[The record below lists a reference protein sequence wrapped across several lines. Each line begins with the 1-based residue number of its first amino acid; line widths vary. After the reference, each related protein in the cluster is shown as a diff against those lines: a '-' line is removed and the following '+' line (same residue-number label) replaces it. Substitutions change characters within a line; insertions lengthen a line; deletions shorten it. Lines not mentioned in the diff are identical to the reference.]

1 MDLQLEL
8 DILKIILKE
17 EKSCSFEA
25 EEKALSL
32 CRDLELSERKVFLLT
47 EQCQAVKKELEE
59 AKSVIEAL
67 ESQQLLSIEETE
79 DLKHCNRRYA
89 ELVHKQEQE
98 LSSLKERRN
107 RQEFRTLSSLQ
118 QSEHKDSTLQEK
130 LKKMHISF
138 EKAKRLNE
146 WYQSDQALQSSNE
159 EEMDEVRR
167 QVEAETAE
175 VIVCLQEELSV
186 LQQEVQSC
194 NLKEIENQK
203 RLASSLAEM
212 GILEEKLLSVT
223 QDNKNL
229 SKMIDIKEKEI
240 GKLTEEWDLLTSEI
254 VAVLLD
260 GDESLKDVSNQLNVI
275 SRSLPQKRSLIS
287 SELERMRKYIFE
299 KDLIIEELSRC
310 LDDALG
316 KRNDM
321 ECMLRSLKG
330 AALVMTEAHLQECFE
345 KNKEIAIL
353 SSQLTAE
360 ASTIL
365 DLKDKIV
372 LQEDEIRKASKCAT
386 VAFLVVNRLSDI
398 NSNYLDTL
406 LNIDVQLAESVETIR
421 NKDAIIEHQA
431 LAIDEGEKQIQS
443 LRKDLE
449 ILEESCSDL
458 RMKLSDEQK
467 CSNGLRLELEEFEE
481 TNISKAE
488 EKLAELKE
496 GVSAVRSWMQ
506 DPMDNPTE
514 KSPGFFTSDEG
525 GVEVIWP
532 FFA

>member
-1 MDLQLEL
+1 MEL

-17 EKSCSFEA
+17 ERSCSFET

-32 CRDLELSERKVFLLT
+32 CRDLELSERKVLLIT
-47 EQCQAVKKELEE
+47 EQCQAIKKELEE

-79 DLKHCNRRYA
+79 DLKHRNSRYA

-107 RQEFRTLSSLQ
+107 HPEFRTLSSLKH
-118 QSEHKDSTLQEK
+118 SEHKDSTLQEK

-138 EKAKRLNE
+138 EKAKKLNE

-175 VIVCLQEELSV
+175 VIVCLQEELTA

-194 NLKEIENQK
+194 NLKEIETQN
-203 RLASSLAEM
+203 RFASLLAEM
-212 GILEEKLLSVT
+212 RILEEKLLSVT

-229 SKMIDIKEKEI
+229 SKMIDNKEKEI
-240 GKLTEEWDLLTSEI
+240 EKLTEEWDLLTSEI
-254 VAVLLD
+254 VAVLSD

-275 SRSLPQKRSLIS
+275 SSSLPQKRSLIS

-299 KDLIIEELSRC
+299 KDLIIEELRRY

-316 KRNDM
+316 KKNDM
-321 ECMLRSLKG
+321 ECMLRSLRG
-330 AALVMTEAHLQECFE
+330 AALVMTEVHQQECVE
-345 KNKEIAIL
+345 KDKEIVVL
-353 SSQLTAE
+353 SSQLASE

-386 VAFLVVNRLSDI
+386 VAFVVVNRLSEL
-398 NSNYLDTL
+398 NSNHLDTL
-406 LNIDVQLAESVETIR
+406 TNM
-421 NKDAIIEHQA
+421 DAIIQHQA

-449 ILEESCSDL
+449 GLEESCSDL

-467 CSNGLRLELEEFEE
+467 CSNGLRLELEEFED

-506 DPMDNPTE
+506 DPIENPTE
-514 KSPGFFTSDEG
+514 NSPGFFTSDKG

-532 FFA
+532 SLLKIH

>member
-1 MDLQLEL
+1 MEL

-17 EKSCSFEA
+17 ERSCSFET

-32 CRDLELSERKVFLLT
+32 CRDLELSERKVLLIT
-47 EQCQAVKKELEE
+47 EQCQAIKKELEE

-79 DLKHCNRRYA
+79 DLKHRNSRYA

-107 RQEFRTLSSLQ
+107 HPEFRTLSSLKH
-118 QSEHKDSTLQEK
+118 SEHKDSTLQEK

-138 EKAKRLNE
+138 EKAKKLNE

-175 VIVCLQEELSV
+175 VIVCLQEELTA

-194 NLKEIENQK
+194 NLKEIETQN

-212 GILEEKLLSVT
+212 RILEEKLLSVT

-229 SKMIDIKEKEI
+229 SKMIDNKEKEI
-240 GKLTEEWDLLTSEI
+240 EKLTEEWDLLTSEI
-254 VAVLLD
+254 VAVLSD

-275 SRSLPQKRSLIS
+275 SSSLPQKRSLIS

-299 KDLIIEELSRC
+299 KDLIIEELRRY

-316 KRNDM
+316 KKNDM
-321 ECMLRSLKG
+321 ECMLRSLRG
-330 AALVMTEAHLQECFE
+330 AALVMTEVHQQECVE
-345 KNKEIAIL
+345 KDKEIVVL
-353 SSQLTAE
+353 SSQLASE

-386 VAFLVVNRLSDI
+386 VAFVVVNRLSEL
-398 NSNYLDTL
+398 NSNHLDTL
-406 LNIDVQLAESVETIR
+406 TNM
-421 NKDAIIEHQA
+421 DAIIQHQA

-449 ILEESCSDL
+449 GLEESCSDL

-467 CSNGLRLELEEFEE
+467 CSNGLRLELEEFED

-488 EKLAELKE
+488 EKLSELKE
-496 GVSAVRSWMQ
+496 GVSAVRLWMQ
-506 DPMDNPTE
+506 DPIENPTE
-514 KSPGFFTSDEG
+514 NSPGFFTSDKG

-532 FFA
+532 SLLKIH

>member
-17 EKSCSFEA
+17 ERSCSFET

-32 CRDLELSERKVFLLT
+32 CRDLELSERKVLLIT
-47 EQCQAVKKELEE
+47 EQCQAIKKELEE

-79 DLKHCNRRYA
+79 DLKHRNSRYA

-107 RQEFRTLSSLQ
+107 HPEFRTLSSLKH
-118 QSEHKDSTLQEK
+118 SEHKDSTLQEK

-138 EKAKRLNE
+138 EKAKKLNE

-175 VIVCLQEELSV
+175 VIVCLQEELTA

-194 NLKEIENQK
+194 NLKEIETQN

-212 GILEEKLLSVT
+212 RILEEKLLSVT

-229 SKMIDIKEKEI
+229 SKMIDNKEKEI
-240 GKLTEEWDLLTSEI
+240 EKLTEEWDLLTSEI
-254 VAVLLD
+254 VAVLSD

-275 SRSLPQKRSLIS
+275 SSSLPQKRSLIS

-299 KDLIIEELSRC
+299 KDLIIEELRKY

-316 KRNDM
+316 KKNDM
-321 ECMLRSLKG
+321 ECMLRSLRG
-330 AALVMTEAHLQECFE
+330 AALVMTEVHQQECVE
-345 KNKEIAIL
+345 KDKEIVVL
-353 SSQLTAE
+353 SSQLASE

-386 VAFLVVNRLSDI
+386 VAFVVVNRLSEL
-398 NSNYLDTL
+398 NSNHLDTL
-406 LNIDVQLAESVETIR
+406 TNM
-421 NKDAIIEHQA
+421 DAIIQHQA

-449 ILEESCSDL
+449 GLEESCSDL

-467 CSNGLRLELEEFEE
+467 CSNGLRLELEEFED

-506 DPMDNPTE
+506 DPIENPTE
-514 KSPGFFTSDEG
+514 NSPGFFTSDKG

-532 FFA
+532 SLLKIH

>member
-1 MDLQLEL
+1 MEL

-17 EKSCSFEA
+17 ERSCSFET

-32 CRDLELSERKVFLLT
+32 CRDLELSERKVLLIT
-47 EQCQAVKKELEE
+47 EECQAIKKELEE

-67 ESQQLLSIEETE
+67 ESQQLLSIEESE
-79 DLKHCNRRYA
+79 DLKHRNSRYA

-107 RQEFRTLSSLQ
+107 HPEFRTLSSLKH
-118 QSEHKDSTLQEK
+118 SEHKDSTLQEK

-138 EKAKRLNE
+138 EKAKKLNE
-146 WYQSDQALQSSNE
+146 WYQSDQALQSSSNE

-167 QVEAETAE
+167 QVEGETAE
-175 VIVCLQEELSV
+175 VIVSLQEELTA

-194 NLKEIENQK
+194 NLKEIETQN

-212 GILEEKLLSVT
+212 RILEEKLVSVT

-229 SKMIDIKEKEI
+229 SKMIDNKEKEI
-240 GKLTEEWDLLTSEI
+240 EKLTGEWDLLTSEI
-254 VAVLLD
+254 VAVLSD

-275 SRSLPQKRSLIS
+275 SSSLPQKRSLIS

-299 KDLIIEELSRC
+299 KDLIIEELRRY

-316 KRNDM
+316 KKNDM
-321 ECMLRSLKG
+321 ECMLRSLRG
-330 AALVMTEAHLQECFE
+330 AALVMTEVHQQECVE
-345 KNKEIAIL
+345 KDKEIVVL
-353 SSQLTAE
+353 SSQLASE
-360 ASTIL
+360 ASTTS

-386 VAFLVVNRLSDI
+386 VAFVVVNRLSEL
-398 NSNYLDTL
+398 NSNHLDTL
-406 LNIDVQLAESVETIR
+406 TNM
-421 NKDAIIEHQA
+421 DAIIQHQA

-449 ILEESCSDL
+449 GLEESCRDL
-458 RMKLSDEQK
+458 RTKLSDEQK
-467 CSNGLRLELEEFEE
+467 CSNGLRLELEEFED

-496 GVSAVRSWMQ
+496 GVSVVRSWMQ
-506 DPMDNPTE
+506 DPTE
-514 KSPGFFTSDEG
+514 NSHGFFTSDKG
-525 GVEVIWP
+525 GVEEVILWP
-532 FFA
+532 LKDLNIFDYGKQSFSKNF

>member
-1 MDLQLEL
+1 MEL

-17 EKSCSFEA
+17 ERSCSFET

-32 CRDLELSERKVFLLT
+32 CRDLELSERKVLLIT
-47 EQCQAVKKELEE
+47 EQCQAIKKELEE

-79 DLKHCNRRYA
+79 DLKHRNSRYA

-107 RQEFRTLSSLQ
+107 HPEFRTLSSLKH
-118 QSEHKDSTLQEK
+118 SEHKDSTLQEK

-138 EKAKRLNE
+138 EKAKKLNE

-175 VIVCLQEELSV
+175 VIVCLQEELTA

-194 NLKEIENQK
+194 NLKEIETQN

-212 GILEEKLLSVT
+212 RILEEKLLSVT

-229 SKMIDIKEKEI
+229 SKMIDNKEKEI
-240 GKLTEEWDLLTSEI
+240 EKLTEEWDLLTSEI
-254 VAVLLD
+254 VAVLSD

-275 SRSLPQKRSLIS
+275 SSSLPQKRSLIS

-299 KDLIIEELSRC
+299 KDLIIEELRRY

-316 KRNDM
+316 KKNDM
-321 ECMLRSLKG
+321 ECMLRSLRG
-330 AALVMTEAHLQECFE
+330 AALVMTEVHQQECVE
-345 KNKEIAIL
+345 KDKEIVVL
-353 SSQLTAE
+353 SSQLASE

-386 VAFLVVNRLSDI
+386 VAFVVVNRLSEL
-398 NSNYLDTL
+398 NSNHLDTL
-406 LNIDVQLAESVETIR
+406 TNM
-421 NKDAIIEHQA
+421 DAIIQHQA

-449 ILEESCSDL
+449 GLEESCSDL

-467 CSNGLRLELEEFEE
+467 CSNGLRLELEEFED

-488 EKLAELKE
+488 EKLSELKE

-506 DPMDNPTE
+506 DPIENPTE
-514 KSPGFFTSDEG
+514 NSPGFFTSDKG
-525 GVEVIWP
+525 GVEVIWLSLLKIH
-532 FFA
+532 

>member
-8 DILKIILKE
+8 DIMKIILKE
-17 EKSCSFEA
+17 ERSCSFET

-32 CRDLELSERKVFLLT
+32 CRDLELSERKVLLIT
-47 EQCQAVKKELEE
+47 EQCQAIKKELEE

-79 DLKHCNRRYA
+79 DLKHRNSRYA

-107 RQEFRTLSSLQ
+107 HPEFRTLSSLKH
-118 QSEHKDSTLQEK
+118 SEHKDSTLQEK

-138 EKAKRLNE
+138 EKAKKLNE

-175 VIVCLQEELSV
+175 VIVCLQEELTA

-194 NLKEIENQK
+194 NLKEIETQN

-212 GILEEKLLSVT
+212 RILEEKLLSVT

-229 SKMIDIKEKEI
+229 SKMIDNKEKEI
-240 GKLTEEWDLLTSEI
+240 EKLTEEWDLLTSEI
-254 VAVLLD
+254 VAVLSD

-275 SRSLPQKRSLIS
+275 SSSLPQKRSLIS

-299 KDLIIEELSRC
+299 KDLIIEELRRY

-316 KRNDM
+316 KKNDM
-321 ECMLRSLKG
+321 ECMLRSLRG
-330 AALVMTEAHLQECFE
+330 AALVMTEVHQQECVE
-345 KNKEIAIL
+345 KDKEIVVL
-353 SSQLTAE
+353 SSQLASE

-386 VAFLVVNRLSDI
+386 VAFVVVNRLSEL
-398 NSNYLDTL
+398 NSNHLDTL
-406 LNIDVQLAESVETIR
+406 TNM
-421 NKDAIIEHQA
+421 DAIIQHQA

-449 ILEESCSDL
+449 GLEESCSDL

-467 CSNGLRLELEEFEE
+467 CSNGLRLELEEFED

-506 DPMDNPTE
+506 DPIENPTE
-514 KSPGFFTSDEG
+514 NSPGFFTSDKG
-525 GVEVIWP
+525 GVEVIWLSLLKIH
-532 FFA
+532 

>member
-17 EKSCSFEA
+17 ERSCSFET

-32 CRDLELSERKVFLLT
+32 CRDLELSERKVLLIT
-47 EQCQAVKKELEE
+47 EQCQAIKKELEE

-79 DLKHCNRRYA
+79 DLKHRNSRYA

-107 RQEFRTLSSLQ
+107 HPEFRTLSSLKH
-118 QSEHKDSTLQEK
+118 SEHKDSTLQEK

-138 EKAKRLNE
+138 EKAKKLNE

-175 VIVCLQEELSV
+175 VIVCLQEELTA

-194 NLKEIENQK
+194 NLKEIETQN
-203 RLASSLAEM
+203 RFASLLAEM
-212 GILEEKLLSVT
+212 RILEEKLLSVT

-229 SKMIDIKEKEI
+229 SKMIDNKEKEI
-240 GKLTEEWDLLTSEI
+240 EKLTEEWDLLTSEI
-254 VAVLLD
+254 VAVLSD

-275 SRSLPQKRSLIS
+275 SSSLPQKRSLIS

-299 KDLIIEELSRC
+299 KDLIIEELRRY

-316 KRNDM
+316 KKNDM
-321 ECMLRSLKG
+321 ECMLRSLRG
-330 AALVMTEAHLQECFE
+330 AALVMTEVHQQECVE
-345 KNKEIAIL
+345 KDKEIVVL
-353 SSQLTAE
+353 SSQLASE

-386 VAFLVVNRLSDI
+386 VAFVVVNRLFEL
-398 NSNYLDTL
+398 NSNHLDTL
-406 LNIDVQLAESVETIR
+406 TNM
-421 NKDAIIEHQA
+421 DAIIQHQA

-449 ILEESCSDL
+449 GLEESCSDL

-467 CSNGLRLELEEFEE
+467 CSNGLRLELEEFED

-506 DPMDNPTE
+506 DPIENPTE
-514 KSPGFFTSDEG
+514 NSPGFFTSDKG

-532 FFA
+532 SLLKIH

>member
-1 MDLQLEL
+1 MEL

-17 EKSCSFEA
+17 ERSCSFET

-32 CRDLELSERKVFLLT
+32 CRDLELSERKVLLIT
-47 EQCQAVKKELEE
+47 EQCQAIKKELEE

-79 DLKHCNRRYA
+79 DLKHCNSRYA

-107 RQEFRTLSSLQ
+107 HPEFRTLSSLKH
-118 QSEHKDSTLQEK
+118 SEHKDSTLQEK

-138 EKAKRLNE
+138 EKAKKLNE

-175 VIVCLQEELSV
+175 VIVCLQEELTA

-194 NLKEIENQK
+194 NLKEIETQN

-212 GILEEKLLSVT
+212 RILEEKLLSVT

-229 SKMIDIKEKEI
+229 SKMIDNKEKEI
-240 GKLTEEWDLLTSEI
+240 EKLTEEWDLLTSEI
-254 VAVLLD
+254 VAVLSD

-275 SRSLPQKRSLIS
+275 SSSLPQKRSLIS

-299 KDLIIEELSRC
+299 KDLIIEELRRY

-316 KRNDM
+316 KKNDM
-321 ECMLRSLKG
+321 ECMLRSLRG
-330 AALVMTEAHLQECFE
+330 AALVMTEVHQQECVE
-345 KNKEIAIL
+345 KDKEIVVL
-353 SSQLTAE
+353 SSQLASE

-386 VAFLVVNRLSDI
+386 VAFVVVNRLSEL
-398 NSNYLDTL
+398 NSNHLDTL
-406 LNIDVQLAESVETIR
+406 TNM
-421 NKDAIIEHQA
+421 DAIIQHQA

-449 ILEESCSDL
+449 GLEESCSDL

-467 CSNGLRLELEEFEE
+467 CSNGLRLELEEFED

-488 EKLAELKE
+488 EKLSELKE

-506 DPMDNPTE
+506 DPIENPTE
-514 KSPGFFTSDEG
+514 NSPGFFTSDKG
-525 GVEVIWP
+525 GVEVIWLSLLKIH
-532 FFA
+532 

>member
-17 EKSCSFEA
+17 ERSCSFET

-32 CRDLELSERKVFLLT
+32 CRDLELSERKVLLIT
-47 EQCQAVKKELEE
+47 EQCQAIKKELEE

-79 DLKHCNRRYA
+79 DLKHRNSRYA

-107 RQEFRTLSSLQ
+107 HPEFRTLSSLKH
-118 QSEHKDSTLQEK
+118 SEHKDSTLQEK

-138 EKAKRLNE
+138 EKAKKLNE

-175 VIVCLQEELSV
+175 VIVCLQEELTA

-194 NLKEIENQK
+194 NLKEIETQN

-212 GILEEKLLSVT
+212 RILEEKLLSVT

-229 SKMIDIKEKEI
+229 SKMIDNKEKEI
-240 GKLTEEWDLLTSEI
+240 EKLTEEWDLLTSEI
-254 VAVLLD
+254 VAVLSD

-275 SRSLPQKRSLIS
+275 SSSLPQKRSLIS

-299 KDLIIEELSRC
+299 KDLIIEELRRY

-316 KRNDM
+316 KKNDM
-321 ECMLRSLKG
+321 ECMLRSLRG
-330 AALVMTEAHLQECFE
+330 AALVMTEVHQQECVE
-345 KNKEIAIL
+345 KDKEIVVL
-353 SSQLTAE
+353 SSQLASE

-386 VAFLVVNRLSDI
+386 VAFVVVNRLSEL
-398 NSNYLDTL
+398 NSNHLDTL
-406 LNIDVQLAESVETIR
+406 TNM
-421 NKDAIIEHQA
+421 DAIIQHQA

-449 ILEESCSDL
+449 GLEESCSDL

-467 CSNGLRLELEEFEE
+467 CSNGLRLELEEFED

-506 DPMDNPTE
+506 DPIENPTE
-514 KSPGFFTSDEG
+514 NSPGFFTSDKG
-525 GVEVIWP
+525 GVEVIWLSLLKIH
-532 FFA
+532 

>member
-17 EKSCSFEA
+17 ERSCSFET

-32 CRDLELSERKVFLLT
+32 CRDLELSERKVLLIT
-47 EQCQAVKKELEE
+47 EQCQAIKKELEE

-79 DLKHCNRRYA
+79 DLKHRNSRYA

-107 RQEFRTLSSLQ
+107 HPEFRTLSSLKH
-118 QSEHKDSTLQEK
+118 SEHKDSTLQEK

-138 EKAKRLNE
+138 EKAKKLNE

-175 VIVCLQEELSV
+175 VIVCLQEELTA

-194 NLKEIENQK
+194 NLKEIETQN

-212 GILEEKLLSVT
+212 RILEEKLLSVT

-229 SKMIDIKEKEI
+229 SKMIDNKEKEI
-240 GKLTEEWDLLTSEI
+240 EKLTEEWDLLTSEI
-254 VAVLLD
+254 VAVLSD

-275 SRSLPQKRSLIS
+275 SSSLPQKRSLIS

-299 KDLIIEELSRC
+299 KDLIIEELRKY

-316 KRNDM
+316 KKNDM
-321 ECMLRSLKG
+321 ECMLRSLRG
-330 AALVMTEAHLQECFE
+330 AALVMTEVHQQECVE
-345 KNKEIAIL
+345 KDKEIVVL
-353 SSQLTAE
+353 SSQLASE

-386 VAFLVVNRLSDI
+386 VAFMVVNRLSEL
-398 NSNYLDTL
+398 NSNHLDTL
-406 LNIDVQLAESVETIR
+406 TNM
-421 NKDAIIEHQA
+421 DAIIQHQA

-449 ILEESCSDL
+449 GLEESCSDL

-467 CSNGLRLELEEFEE
+467 CSNGLRLELEEFED

-506 DPMDNPTE
+506 DPIENPTE
-514 KSPGFFTSDEG
+514 NSPGFFTSDKG

-532 FFA
+532 SLLKIH

>member
-1 MDLQLEL
+1 MEL

-17 EKSCSFEA
+17 ERSCSFET

-32 CRDLELSERKVFLLT
+32 CRDLELSERKVLLIT
-47 EQCQAVKKELEE
+47 EQCQAIKKELEE

-79 DLKHCNRRYA
+79 DLKHRNRRYA

-107 RQEFRTLSSLQ
+107 HPEFRTLSSLKH
-118 QSEHKDSTLQEK
+118 SEHKDSTLQEK

-138 EKAKRLNE
+138 EKAKKLNE

-175 VIVCLQEELSV
+175 VIVCLQEELTA

-194 NLKEIENQK
+194 NLKEIETQN

-212 GILEEKLLSVT
+212 RILEEKLLSVT

-229 SKMIDIKEKEI
+229 SKMIDNKEKEI
-240 GKLTEEWDLLTSEI
+240 EKLTEEWDLLTSEI
-254 VAVLLD
+254 VAVLSD

-275 SRSLPQKRSLIS
+275 SSSLPQKRSLIS

-299 KDLIIEELSRC
+299 KDLIIEEHRRY

-316 KRNDM
+316 KKNDM
-321 ECMLRSLKG
+321 ECMLRSLRG
-330 AALVMTEAHLQECFE
+330 AALVMTEVHQQECVE
-345 KNKEIAIL
+345 KDKEIVVL
-353 SSQLTAE
+353 SSQLASE

-386 VAFLVVNRLSDI
+386 VAFMVVNRLSEL
-398 NSNYLDTL
+398 NSNHLDTL
-406 LNIDVQLAESVETIR
+406 TNM
-421 NKDAIIEHQA
+421 DAIIQHQA

-449 ILEESCSDL
+449 GLEESCSDL

-467 CSNGLRLELEEFEE
+467 CSNGLRLELEEFED

-506 DPMDNPTE
+506 DPIENPTE
-514 KSPGFFTSDEG
+514 NSPGFFTSDKG
-525 GVEVIWP
+525 GVEVIWLSLLKIH
-532 FFA
+532 

>member
-1 MDLQLEL
+1 MEL

-17 EKSCSFEA
+17 ERSCSFET

-32 CRDLELSERKVFLLT
+32 CRDLELSERKVLLIT
-47 EQCQAVKKELEE
+47 EQCQAIKKELEE

-79 DLKHCNRRYA
+79 DLKHRNSRYA

-107 RQEFRTLSSLQ
+107 HPEFRTLSSLKH
-118 QSEHKDSTLQEK
+118 SEHKDSTLQEK

-138 EKAKRLNE
+138 EKAKKLNE

-175 VIVCLQEELSV
+175 VIVCLQEELTA

-194 NLKEIENQK
+194 NLKEIETQN

-212 GILEEKLLSVT
+212 RILEEKLLSVT

-229 SKMIDIKEKEI
+229 SKMIDNKEKEI
-240 GKLTEEWDLLTSEI
+240 EKLTEEWDLLTSEI
-254 VAVLLD
+254 VAVLSD

-275 SRSLPQKRSLIS
+275 SSSLPQKRSLIS

-299 KDLIIEELSRC
+299 KDLIIEELRRY

-316 KRNDM
+316 KKNDM
-321 ECMLRSLKG
+321 ECMLRSLRG
-330 AALVMTEAHLQECFE
+330 AALVMTEVHQQECVE
-345 KNKEIAIL
+345 KDKEIVVL
-353 SSQLTAE
+353 SSQLASE

-386 VAFLVVNRLSDI
+386 VAFVVVNRLSEL
-398 NSNYLDTL
+398 NFNHLDTL
-406 LNIDVQLAESVETIR
+406 TNM
-421 NKDAIIEHQA
+421 DAIIQHQA

-449 ILEESCSDL
+449 GLEESCSDL

-467 CSNGLRLELEEFEE
+467 CSNGLRLELEEFED

-506 DPMDNPTE
+506 DPIENPTE
-514 KSPGFFTSDEG
+514 NSPGFFTNDKG

-532 FFA
+532 SLLKIH

>member
-1 MDLQLEL
+1 MEL

-17 EKSCSFEA
+17 ERSCSFET

-32 CRDLELSERKVFLLT
+32 CRDLELSERKVLLIT
-47 EQCQAVKKELEE
+47 EQCQAIKKELEE

-79 DLKHCNRRYA
+79 ELKHRNSRYA

-107 RQEFRTLSSLQ
+107 HPEFRTLSSLKH
-118 QSEHKDSTLQEK
+118 SEHKDSTLQEK

-138 EKAKRLNE
+138 EKAKKLNE

-175 VIVCLQEELSV
+175 VIVCLQEELTA

-194 NLKEIENQK
+194 NLKEIETQN
-203 RLASSLAEM
+203 RLASSLAETR
-212 GILEEKLLSVT
+212 ILEEKLLSVT

-229 SKMIDIKEKEI
+229 SKMIDNKEKEI
-240 GKLTEEWDLLTSEI
+240 EKLTEEWDLLTSEI
-254 VAVLLD
+254 VAVLSD

-275 SRSLPQKRSLIS
+275 SSSLPQKRSLIS

-299 KDLIIEELSRC
+299 KDLIIEELRRY

-316 KRNDM
+316 KKNDM
-321 ECMLRSLKG
+321 ECMLRSLRG
-330 AALVMTEAHLQECFE
+330 AALVMTEVHQQECVE
-345 KNKEIAIL
+345 KDKEIVVL
-353 SSQLTAE
+353 SSQLASE

-386 VAFLVVNRLSDI
+386 VAFVVVNRLSEL
-398 NSNYLDTL
+398 NSNHHDTL
-406 LNIDVQLAESVETIR
+406 TNM
-421 NKDAIIEHQA
+421 DAIIQHQA

-449 ILEESCSDL
+449 GLEESCSDL

-467 CSNGLRLELEEFEE
+467 CSNGLRLELEEFED

-506 DPMDNPTE
+506 DPIENPTE
-514 KSPGFFTSDEG
+514 NSPGFFTSDKG
-525 GVEVIWP
+525 GVEVIWLSLLKIH
-532 FFA
+532 